1 MKYYSLILILALL
14 AACGG
19 SNDRQNNENTISLAD
34 SVAAEQKRV
43 EAISLLGD
51 TLYTMELPRER
62 KLKYDS
68 ALRIARQ
75 NYDQAPEDLANII
88 WLGRRLAYLSRYQE
102 AIDVYTRGLE
112 THPDSPELLRHRGHR
127 YISTRQ
133 FDKAVNDLQRSAVLI
148 REQPRKEEPNGIP
161 IPLPENDRPTSLQFN
176 IYYHLGL
183 AHYLNGAYG
192 NAAQA
197 YEQCLNF
204 SETDDEIAA
213 TADWLYMS
221 YRRLGEDEVAEETLG
236 MIKEDMDIREN
247 EGYFERLLMY
257 KGMVE
262 PQQLLRLDEDIPLA
276 DRDLTMATEGYG
288 VGNFYISNGKQA
300 EGIKVMEDIV
310 EGRHWAAFGYI
321 AAEADLARMKREKE
335 QPQYQ

>member
-1 MKYYSLILILALL
+1 MKYLSLIVLLAFL
-14 AACGG
+14 AACG
-19 SNDRQNNENTISLAD
+19 SNSEHNNEKPVSLAD
-34 SVAAEQKRV
+34 SIAAEQKRA

-75 NYDQAPEDLANII
+75 NYQQNPENLENII

-102 AIDVYTRGLE
+102 AIDVYTEGLKA
-112 THPDSPELLRHRGHR
+112 HPDSPELLRHRGHR
-127 YISTRQ
+127 YISTRE
-133 FDKAVNDLQRSAVLI
+133 FDKAVDDLQRSAVLI
-148 REQPRKEEPNGIP
+148 MDQPLKEEPNGIP
-161 IPLPENDRPTSLQFN
+161 IPLPEDDRPTSLQFN
-176 IYYHLGL
+176 IFYHLGL
-183 AHYLNGAYG
+183 AYYLKGEYG
-192 NAAQA
+192 KAAQA
-197 YEQCLNF
+197 YEQCLNY

-213 TADWLYMS
+213 TADWLYMA
-221 YRRLGEDEVAEETLG
+221 YRRLGEDEVAEETLA
-236 MIKEDMDIREN
+236 MIQEDMDIREN

-262 PQQLLRLDEDIPLA
+262 PQKLLQLDQSVPLA

-288 VGNFYISNGKQA
+288 VGNFYISNGKQ
-300 EGIKVMEDIV
+300 EDGVKILEDIV

-335 QPQYQ
+335 KQ

>member
-1 MKYYSLILILALL
+1 MKYLQLLSFLLLL
-14 AACGG
+14 AACS
-19 SNDRQNNENTISLAD
+19 SNNEQNNTENSVSLAD
-34 SVAAEQKRV
+34 SVEAEQKRV

-51 TLYTMELPRER
+51 TLYTLDIPRER
-62 KLKYDS
+62 KMKYDS
-68 ALRIARQ
+68 ALRIAQ
-75 NYDQAPEDLANII
+75 NSYNSDPQNLDNII
-88 WLGRRLAYLSRYQE
+88 WLGRRLAYLGHYQE
-102 AIDVYTRGLE
+102 AIDVYEKGLE

-133 FDKAVNDLQRSAVLI
+133 FDKAAEDLQRSAVLVQS
-148 REQPRKEEPNGIP
+148 EPLKEEPNGIP
-161 IPLPENDRPTSLQFN
+161 IPLPADDRPTSLQFN
-176 IYYHLGL
+176 IFYHLGL
-183 AHYLNGAYG
+183 AYYLQGEYG
-192 NAAQA
+192 KAAQA
-197 YEQCLNF
+197 YEQCLNY

-213 TADWLYMS
+213 TADWLYMA

-262 PQQLLRLDEDIPLA
+262 PSKLLQIDENVALA

-288 VGNFYISNGKQA
+288 VGNFYMLNGKQDD
-300 EGIKVMEDIV
+300 GVKVLEDIV

-321 AAEADLARMKREKE
+321 AAEADLARMKSEKE
-335 QPQYQ
+335 QP